1 MLSGVQDCTDTAY
14 NSSLFGWLVKFIG
27 DWEKGF
33 FVKGKWLFCNGD
45 FYEGDFAKSKPQ
57 GPGKFM
63 FFRSKSTVTGTF
75 EKGKWTIGSTKQ
87 TPAKEI
93 LEYAMKAAPSLFAPQ
108 LDAKN
113 LQSFVIPMKF
123 K

>member
-1 MLSGVQDCTDTAY
+1 MVWDG
-14 NSSLFGWLVKFIG
+14 LVGEMKFIG
-27 DWEKGF
+27 DWEQGF
-33 FVKGKWLFCNGD
+33 FVKGKWLFRNGD
-45 FYEGDFAKSKPQ
+45 FYEGDFAKSKPE

-75 EKGKWTIGSTKQ
+75 EKSKWTLGSTKQ

-93 LEYAMKAAPSLFAPQ
+93 LEYAMKAAPSIFAPPSDVKS
-108 LDAKN
+108 LP
-113 LQSFVIPMKF
+113 SFVIPMKF

>member
-1 MLSGVQDCTDTAY
+1 M
-14 NSSLFGWLVKFIG
+14 KFIG

-33 FVKGKWLFCNGD
+33 FVKGKWQFCNGD

-93 LEYAMKAAPSLFAPQ
+93 FDYAMKAAPSLFTPQ
-108 LDAKN
+108 LGATN